1 MAPAAD
7 PQPVAVAP
15 ALDAAVLA
23 AIKANT
29 KRNAPA
35 RLADVFKTLQQSGF
49 EPVIDPDGCAKV
61 APSKI

>member
-1 MAPAAD
+1 MC
-7 PQPVAVAP
+7 
-15 ALDAAVLA
+15 
-23 AIKANT
+23 IKN
-29 KRNAPA
+29 RNAPA